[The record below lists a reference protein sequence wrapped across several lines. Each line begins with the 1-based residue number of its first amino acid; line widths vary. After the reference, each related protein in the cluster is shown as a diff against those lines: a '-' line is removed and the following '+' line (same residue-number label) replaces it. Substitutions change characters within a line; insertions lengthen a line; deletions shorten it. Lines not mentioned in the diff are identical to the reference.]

1 MKIYLYNTDSTNNTI
16 NKVLTDEVEFD
27 ITFKASA
34 NSLRPSVRLQ
44 TTDLIKS
51 NYAYIPDFERYYF
64 IRDTSIQPNS
74 ITNLELEV
82 DVLESFKEDILQSKA
97 IVSRHTGANK
107 YYDAGDYRIEERK
120 THKIYESDK
129 TPEFKESLILVT
141 IGG

>member
-16 NKVLTDEVEFD
+16 NKVLTNEVEFD

-107 YYDAGDYRIEERK
+107 YYDAVDYRN
-120 THKIYESDK
+120 
-129 TPEFKESLILVT
+129 
-141 IGG
+141 